1 MRNGFFWNK
10 ENKKQN
16 MLDGNHLNIT
26 FAIKKIIRGKTS
38 KTTTTNE
45 NYTFFASITFNKLP
59 ALYETENIKEIVLF
73 F

>member
-1 MRNGFFWNK
+1 
-10 ENKKQN
+10 

-26 FAIKKIIRGKTS
+26 FAKKNKGQNI

-59 ALYETENIKEIVLF
+59 ALYETENIKEIVWF
-73 F
+73 FFDKRGEKIIEVEIIKF